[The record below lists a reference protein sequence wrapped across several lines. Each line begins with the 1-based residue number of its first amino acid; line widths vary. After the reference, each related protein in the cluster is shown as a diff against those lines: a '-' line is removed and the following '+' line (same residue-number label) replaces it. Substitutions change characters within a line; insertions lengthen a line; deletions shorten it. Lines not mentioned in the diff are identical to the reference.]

1 MNLRDLSEHL
11 VKGKKDEVEKAKTNQ
26 KQVKKAK
33 VKGDLKP
40 MVEIIAKSMVKPA
53 ISEEGTLSDLVG
65 KHIKDIKKNTDA
77 DMKMMIIKGSTLSGP
92 KGIMQERSD
101 MDLEEPTD
109 PLDYLQMILEKRS
122 FLKDKLEML
131 DQKIREFSQSNSL

>member
-11 VKGKKDEVEKAKTNQ
+11 VKGKKDEVKEAQTNQ

-40 MVEIIAKSMVKPA
+40 MADIIAKSMVKPNV
-53 ISEEGTLSDLVG
+53 SEEGTLSDLVG

-101 MDLEEPTD
+101 IDLEEPTD